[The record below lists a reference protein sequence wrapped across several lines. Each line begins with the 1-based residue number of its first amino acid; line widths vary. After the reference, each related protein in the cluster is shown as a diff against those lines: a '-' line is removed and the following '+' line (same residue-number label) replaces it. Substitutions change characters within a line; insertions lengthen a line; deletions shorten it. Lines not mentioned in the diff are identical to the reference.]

1 MAPKRVAKSPAR
13 PSPAGKSPA
22 KSTPPAKV
30 KPPPKPPPSKFRKR
44 AGYAALFLA
53 ILLGLM
59 LRIPTYGWIFWM
71 ATGNPVPPYLVYD
84 AWKGDED
91 RSWHRDGAVVVSA
104 GGM

>member
-59 LRIPTYGWIFWM
+59 LRIPTYD
-71 ATGNPVPPYLVYD
+71 VRLD
-84 AWKGDED
+84 LL
-91 RSWHRDGAVVVSA
+91 DGA
-104 GGM
+104 GQYGQHCT